1 MCSLWE
7 GMYVLK
13 GGGCASELGPN
24 SLRLCLAERFISD
37 VNMVN

>member
-13 GGGCASELGPN
+13 GGGGASELGPN
-24 SLRLCLAERFISD
+24 SLQLCLAERCISD
-37 VNMVN
+37 VNMW